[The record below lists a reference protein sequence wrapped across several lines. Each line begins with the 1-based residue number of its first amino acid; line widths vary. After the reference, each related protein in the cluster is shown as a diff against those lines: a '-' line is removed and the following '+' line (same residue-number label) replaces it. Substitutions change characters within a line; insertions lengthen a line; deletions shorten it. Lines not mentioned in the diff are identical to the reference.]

1 MDSYEIGWKYS
12 AERELKGIDRQHI
25 PRILEGVESLAENPF
40 PLQHRKLHGVESSYR
55 IRIGDY
61 RIIYQVDLKRKLVV
75 VYHVRHRREA
85 YRK

>member
-1 MDSYEIGWKYS
+1 MDSYEIEWKYS

-25 PRILEGVESLAENPF
+25 PRILEAVESLAENPF